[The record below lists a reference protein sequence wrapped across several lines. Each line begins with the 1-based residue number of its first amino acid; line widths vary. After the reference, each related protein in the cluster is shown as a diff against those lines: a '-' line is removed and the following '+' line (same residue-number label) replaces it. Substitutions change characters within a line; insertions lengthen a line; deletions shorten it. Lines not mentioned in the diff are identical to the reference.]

1 MLTRLAADGVL
12 LLHAAFIVF
21 ALLGGLWALRWRW
34 APALHLPAAAWAFF
48 IELSGGVCPLTTWE
62 NQFRASAGQSG
73 YASSFVEHYL
83 LPLIYPAGL
92 TRNSQVLLA
101 AGVVLV
107 NLAVYAWVWRRRK
120 RPNTSPGASNDR
132 ADN

>member
-34 APALHLPAAAWAFF
+34 ALTLHLPTVAWAFF
-48 IELSGGVCPLTTWE
+48 IELTDGICPLTTWE
-62 NQFRASAGQSG
+62 NLLRTRAGQSG
-73 YASSFVEHYL
+73 YTTSFVEHYL

-92 TRNSQVLLA
+92 TRELQYLLA
-101 AGVVLV
+101 ATVLLV
-107 NLAVYAWVWRRRK
+107 NLAVYAWVWRQRSRR
-120 RPNTSPGASNDR
+120 S
-132 ADN
+132 